1 MGNSS
6 SDEPVEENPP
16 NFNEGRNR
24 RPPVWMEDYETREGL
39 SEEDDVAHFV
49 MIAAADPVHSEDAVK
64 SEKWR
69 KAMDSEIKAI
79 EKNDT
84 WELKELPAGGKK
96 IGVK

>member
-6 SDEPVEENPP
+6 SDELVEENPP

-24 RPPVWMEDYETREGL
+24 RPPVWMEDYETEGSL
-39 SEEDDVAHFV
+39 SKEDDVAHFI
-49 MIAAADPVHSEDAVK
+49 MLAAADPIHFEDAVK

-69 KAMDSEIKAI
+69 KALDSEIKAI

-84 WELKELPAGGKK
+84 WELKELPAGERRLE
-96 IGVK
+96 